1 MSNAMPDLAAFQ
13 REYEEKKQSFK
24 TFHGAPKEVKFELG
38 ARFYKDEKGVVMFS
52 YRADVASEFV
62 RKVTDADKKQ
72 YPEEWKAF
80 VGLKPRKD

>member
-13 REYEEKKQSFK
+13 REYEEKKKSFK
-24 TFHGAPKEVKFELG
+24 TFRGAEREVKFENG
-38 ARFYKDEKGVVMFS
+38 ARFYKDDKGTAMFA
-52 YRADVASEFV
+52 YRSSANAEFV
-62 RKVTDADKKQ
+62 RKATDADKKQ